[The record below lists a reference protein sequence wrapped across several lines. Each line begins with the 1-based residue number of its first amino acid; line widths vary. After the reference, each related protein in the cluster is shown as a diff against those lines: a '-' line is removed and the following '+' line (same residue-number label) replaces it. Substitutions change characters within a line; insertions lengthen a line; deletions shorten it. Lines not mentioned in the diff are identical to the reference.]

1 MKNVAKIVWLLLL
14 PLSLAKGEMRTY
26 HSKDGS
32 KTFRGDLMEYD
43 AKSKMVKMRMG
54 RGKIMNFPLKVLSAE
69 DQAFVEKQGPI
80 LLAKRSLSIETK
92 HRSKRTEKNK
102 PAPGQWHFEKFDHHY
117 EVEVKNFRD
126 KHLDEVEVEYV
137 FYIERNRR
145 EYQEKIEKVSGSET
159 LELLLAN
166 SSETVTTKSANLE
179 SWSDNPVMPAGG
191 GGG

>member
-1 MKNVAKIVWLLLL
+1 MKMFARVACLLFL
-14 PLSLAKGEMRTY
+14 PFTLANGEMRTY

-32 KTFRGDLMEYD
+32 KTFRGDLLEYN
-43 AKSKMVKMRMG
+43 SKTKLVKMRMG
-54 RGKIMNFPLKVLSAE
+54 RGKIMNFPLSVLSAE
-69 DQAFVEKQGPI
+69 DKVFVEKQGPI

-117 EVEVKNFRD
+117 VVEVRNFRD
-126 KHLDEVEVEYV
+126 KHLDQVDVEYV

-145 EYQEKIEKVSGSET
+145 EYQGRIDKISGSET
-159 LELLLAN
+159 LELLLGN
-166 SSETVTTKSANLE
+166 STETVTTKSANLE
-179 SWSDNPVMPAGG
+179 SWSDNPVMPSGG